1 MKNSPLLPSI
11 NVQEFSYE
19 LPQERIALEP
29 AKQRDGSRLL
39 VVKGD
44 SILHS
49 NYSAIAEF
57 LSPNAHLF
65 FNDTK
70 VIAARLLFKK
80 NTGTTIEIFLL
91 EPLDGNYEELHK
103 THVTSWKC
111 LVGGSKKWKQNEA
124 LTLEIKSN
132 QFKTRITAK
141 RIEKA
146 ESYTAI
152 EFTWDQQVSFSDLIK
167 ATGQIPLP
175 PYIKRETKEE
185 DKIRYQTVYA
195 KEEGS
200 VAAPTAGLHF
210 TPTIFESLANK
221 GIKKSFLTLHVGAG
235 TFKPVTASS
244 IAEHQMHEEY
254 FEVDKTT
261 IAILADAKKTR
272 VAVGTTSL
280 RTLESLYWIG
290 LQLMHAKGEPNL
302 QALQLHQWD
311 HLRWE
316 EYEIKNTSVVFDYL
330 DKLME
335 QKNVNKLIGHTGICI
350 TPGYSFKVI
359 DALITNFHQ
368 PQSTLLLLV
377 AAIIGDE
384 WRRIYQ
390 IALDQG
396 YRFLS
401 YGDGSI
407 LFLDK
412 D

>member
-1 MKNSPLLPSI
+1 MKNKPLLPSI
-11 NVQEFSYE
+11 NVQEFSYD

-29 AKQRDGSRLL
+29 TQQRDGSRLL
-39 VVKGD
+39 VYKD
-44 SILHS
+44 ASILHS

-57 LSPNAHLF
+57 LPHNAHLF

-91 EPLDGNYEELHK
+91 EPLDGNYEQLHK
-103 THVTSWKC
+103 THATIWKC
-111 LVGGSKKWKQNEA
+111 LIGGSKKWKQNEV
-124 LTLEIKSN
+124 LIIEISTDKL
-132 QFKTRITAK
+132 KTCLTAK

-146 ESYTAI
+146 ENYTAV
-152 EFTWDQQVSFSDLIK
+152 EFTWDQQISFSDIIT

-185 DKIRYQTVYA
+185 DKTRYQTVYA

-210 TPTIFESLANK
+210 TQTIFDSLTLK
-221 GIKKSFLTLHVGAG
+221 GIEKSFLTLHVGAG
-235 TFKPVTASS
+235 TFKPVTTSS

-254 FEVDKTT
+254 FEIDKNT
-261 IAILADAKKTR
+261 IAILAETNKMI

-290 LQLMHAKGEPNL
+290 LQLMHEKGKHNL
-302 QALQLHQWD
+302 HTLQLHQWD
-311 HLRWE
+311 HFQWE
-316 EYEIKNTSVVFDYL
+316 EDEIKNSSVVFKFL
-330 DKLME
+330 LELME
-335 QKNVNKLIGHTGICI
+335 QQNVSKLIGHTGICI

-368 PQSTLLLLV
+368 PHSTLLLLI
-377 AAIIGDE
+377 AAIVGDE
-384 WRRIYQ
+384 WKSIYET
-390 IALDQG
+390 ALSEG

-407 LFLDK
+407 LFVNK
-412 D
+412 H

>member
-1 MKNSPLLPSI
+1 MKNSPLIPSI
-11 NVQEFSYE
+11 NIQEFSYE
-19 LPQERIALEP
+19 LPQEKIALEP
-29 AKQRDGSRLL
+29 TKQWDGSRLL
-39 VVKGD
+39 VYKD
-44 SILHS
+44 ASIGHS
-49 NYSAIAEF
+49 NYAAIAEF
-57 LSPNAHLF
+57 LPDNTHLF

-80 NTGTTIEIFLL
+80 TTGTTIEIFLL
-91 EPLDGNYEELHK
+91 EPLDGNYEQLHK
-103 THVTSWKC
+103 TYATSWKC
-111 LVGGSKKWKQNEA
+111 LIGGSKKWKQDEA
-124 LTLEIKSN
+124 LTIEIN
-132 QFKTRITAK
+132 TDQYKTCLTAK

-146 ESYTAI
+146 ENYTAV
-152 EFTWDQQVSFSDLIK
+152 EFTWDQLVSFSDLIK

-185 DKIRYQTVYA
+185 DKARYQTVYA

-210 TPTIFESLANK
+210 TSAIFETLASK
-221 GIKKSFLTLHVGAG
+221 GIEKSFLTLHVGAG

-254 FEVDKTT
+254 FEVDRNT
-261 IAILADAKKTR
+261 IAILSDANKMR

-290 LQLMHAKGEPNL
+290 LKIMSEKGIPNL
-302 QALQLHQWD
+302 HALQLHQWD
-311 HLRWE
+311 HFQWE
-316 EYEIKNTSVVFDYL
+316 DHEIKNTSAVFEHL
-330 DKLME
+330 HNLME
-335 QKNVNKLIGHTGICI
+335 KQNVNKLIGHTGICI

-368 PQSTLLLLV
+368 PQSTLLLLI
-377 AAIIGDE
+377 AAILGDE
-384 WRRIYQ
+384 WRNIYR
-390 IALDQG
+390 IALEQG

-407 LFLDK
+407 LFRNK
-412 D
+412 S